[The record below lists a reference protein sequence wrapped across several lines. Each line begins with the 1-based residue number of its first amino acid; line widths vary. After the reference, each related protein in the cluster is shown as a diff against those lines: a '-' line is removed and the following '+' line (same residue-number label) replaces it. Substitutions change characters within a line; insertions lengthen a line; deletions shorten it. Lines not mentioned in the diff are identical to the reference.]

1 MSSTSA
7 FHVELITTTSAHERS
22 RLQDLIERS
31 PDVISEHKALG
42 LAASRTQRH
51 VGVRQENQFVAAA
64 IVAPHGDVW
73 NVELIA
79 HSNSEHARMVAF
91 DAAMVD
97 LDGEVVQLWEPS
109 TGLSVELEEAISR
122 YDVDDTRSLLH
133 LTRDLTLHQPEFSQL
148 EFSQLGVRTFAIE
161 RDGEAFITANNL
173 AFADHKEQGAWTAS
187 TLNER
192 IAQPWF
198 DSSVF
203 LVSGEASVS
212 GWCWCKIDPSHGEGH
227 GEIYVIGTSPS
238 AQGQGLGRKMLEL
251 GCAAMAT
258 RGVTHV
264 DLYVDGDNTAALAL
278 YERAHFVETSR
289 RRSWLFS

>member
-7 FHVELITTTSAHERS
+7 FDVELITTASAHERL

-31 PDVISEHKALG
+31 PDVVSEHKALG
-42 LAASRTQRH
+42 LASSRTQRH
-51 VGVRQENQFVAAA
+51 VGVRLANQFVAAA
-64 IVAPHGDVW
+64 IVARHGEVW

-79 HSNSEHARMVAF
+79 HTNSEHARMVAF
-91 DAAMVD
+91 DAVMVD
-97 LDGEVVQLWEPS
+97 LDGEVVQLWEPT

-122 YDVDDTRSLLH
+122 YDVEDTRTLLH
-133 LTRDLTLHQPEFSQL
+133 LTRDLTLHHPELSEL
-148 EFSQLGVRTFAIE
+148 EARTFAIE
-161 RDGEAFITANNL
+161 RDGEAFIMANNL
-173 AFADHKEQGAWTAS
+173 AFAGHKEQGAWTAS

-198 DSSVF
+198 DASLF
-203 LVSGEASVS
+203 LVSGEASVA

-251 GCAAMAT
+251 GCATMAG

-264 DLYVDGDNTAALAL
+264 DLYVDGDNIAALAL